1 MTLKSGPAVMDR
13 IYWSVVTLACL
24 AFAAYFFYDGKWGYL
39 KKNRAEAAQRLPAL
53 IERSIDQVELGDS
66 PTQADFEKL
75 RADVQKVKASGR
87 PATPEQVHQAF
98 GAAVH
103 KRHEG
108 PGRTV
113 EYFVSVYGCATVA
126 IDNGRVNPGALAWT
140 KWNKTKEQIQQQYYW
155 GLIPLLIGLYAGLRA
170 YRAMT
175 LRVVIDEEGMTYA
188 AQRIPFEAMTE
199 LRDYNRKGW
208 VDLYHRTDAGQ
219 KRLRL
224 DNQKVA
230 KFDEITEAICQATGF
245 ENPITAYHEKAEQE
259 QAQREEEVVP
269 DSTDDSADAGDEGP
283 VEQEGGPEDDK
294 RE

>member
-13 IYWSVVTLACL
+13 VYWSVVTVACL

-39 KKNRAEAAQRLPAL
+39 KDNREEAARMAPAF
-53 IERSIDQVELGDS
+53 IERPVDQVELGDS
-66 PTQADFEKL
+66 PTQADFESLK
-75 RADVQKVKASGR
+75 ADLERLKDSGR
-87 PATPEQVHQAF
+87 PTSPEQVHQAF
-98 GAAVH
+98 GPPVH
-103 KRHEG
+103 TKRTG
-108 PGRTV
+108 PGEIV
-113 EYFVSVYGCATVA
+113 EYFISVYGCATVP
-126 IDNGRVNPGALAWT
+126 INNDRVTPNTMAWT
-140 KWNKTKEQIQQQYYW
+140 KWLKTKEEIKHQYYW

-170 YRAMT
+170 YGAMT

-188 AQRIPFEAMTE
+188 GKRIPFEAMTA

-208 VDLYHRTDAGQ
+208 VELYYRTGAGQ

-230 KFDEITEAICQATGF
+230 KFDEIAAAICQATGF

-259 QAQREEEVVP
+259 QAEREEEVAP
-269 DSTDDSADAGDEGP
+269 AAADESTDAGDEGP
-283 VEQEGGPEDDK
+283 VEQEGGQEHDK

>member
-1 MTLKSGPAVMDR
+1 MTLKSGPAAMDR
-13 IYWSVVTLACL
+13 IYWSVVTVACL

-75 RADVQKVKASGR
+75 KADVQELKASGR
-87 PATPEQVHQAF
+87 AGTPEQVHQAL
-98 GAAVH
+98 GAPVH

-113 EYFVSVYGCATVA
+113 EYFVSVYGYAAVA
-126 IDNGRVNPGALAWT
+126 INNDRVNPGGLVWT
-140 KWNKTKEQIQQQYYW
+140 KWNKTKEEIRYQYYW
-155 GLIPLLIGLYAGLRA
+155 GLIPLVIGLYAALRA

-175 LRVVIDEEGMTYA
+175 LQVVIDEEGMAYA
-188 AQRIPFEAMTE
+188 GQRIPFEAMVS

-208 VDLYHRTDAGQ
+208 VDLYYRTDAGQ

-230 KFDEITEAICQATGF
+230 KFDEIAEAICQAKDF
-245 ENPITAYHEKAEQE
+245 ENPITAYHRQV
-259 QAQREEEVVP
+259 EEEEAKQEAQVTP
-269 DSTDDSADAGDEGP
+269 EATDEPAAAGDEGP
-283 VEQEGGPEDDK
+283 VEPEDAPEHDK